1 MAYYKVTMKGGHVG
15 AGKSF
20 DFVRY
25 YEAQDMLSAFLS
37 ALTLSRVKKNPN
49 GTGIYAV
56 EPVDAEQFHKG
67 KQSERRDPYLCRRG

>member
-1 MAYYKVTMKGGHVG
+1 MAYYKVTMKGGHLG
-15 AGKSF
+15 A
-20 DFVRY
+20 DPHDHVRY

-67 KQSERRDPYLCRRG
+67 KRAERPDPRLARRI